1 MQIKKYYEAL
11 PPTDLI
17 SKVVDF
23 FKKSKSMRLVYNSIY
38 KKNIIKH
45 NFQNN
50 LKYWK
55 VKLKECLKRGW
66 TNIM

>member
-23 FKKSKSMRLVYNSIY
+23 FKKSKSMRLVYNSI
-38 KKNIIKH
+38 
-45 NFQNN
+45 
-50 LKYWK
+50 
-55 VKLKECLKRGW
+55 
-66 TNIM
+66 